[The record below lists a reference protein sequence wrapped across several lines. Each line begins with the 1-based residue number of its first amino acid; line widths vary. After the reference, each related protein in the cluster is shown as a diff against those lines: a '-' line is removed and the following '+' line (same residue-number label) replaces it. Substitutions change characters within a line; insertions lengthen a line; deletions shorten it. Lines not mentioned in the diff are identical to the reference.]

1 MEDLWRRDKFEIAF
15 LSRSL
20 REDKD
25 EVDDDEEVDVIID
38 AEDERRLGELLTA
51 EGVAVI
57 ERSGI

>member
-1 MEDLWRRDKFEIAF
+1 MAF

-25 EVDDDEEVDVIID
+25 EIDDDEEVDVMVD

-57 ERSGI
+57 ERSSI